1 MQVAD
6 VMTRDVIHAPP
17 HATVEAAIA
26 LLARHAVRHLPVL
39 EDGVLVGIVSDR
51 DLRAVGGEHP
61 GAPVGAGP
69 ATPLAE
75 VARTPVW
82 TAHPR
87 DPVQV
92 AAATMR
98 DQRVGALPVEA
109 GGALVGIVASSD
121 LLAALLTMTG
131 AGGAATRIE
140 VDLPHRPGALAE
152 VLRIVADAGVQVRS
166 VVTPRSDATSARFA
180 LQLDTID
187 ARTVRARLQR
197 AGFAVSDPGAQDGG
211 A

>member
-1 MQVAD
+1 MRVAD
-6 VMTRDVIHAPP
+6 VMTRDVITAPP
-17 HATVEAAIA
+17 HATVGAATE
-26 LLARHAVRHLPVL
+26 LLARHRVRHLPIVA
-39 EDGVLVGIVSDR
+39 DGALVGIVSDR
-51 DLRAVGGEHP
+51 DLRAVGSDHP
-61 GAPVGAGP
+61 GAPAGADRG
-69 ATPLAE
+69 TPLGD
-75 VARTPVW
+75 VARAPVW

-121 LLAALLTMTG
+121 LLTALVTMTG
-131 AGGAATRIE
+131 AGGAATRLE

-152 VLRIVADAGVQVRS
+152 ALRIVADAGVNVRS
-166 VVTPRSDATSARFA
+166 ILTPHSDAASARFA

-187 ARTVRARLQR
+187 ARTVRARLRR
-197 AGFAVSDPGAQDGG
+197 AGFAVAEPGDGDGG